1 MLIQSVMRDSS
12 VQQESPKRE
21 STDRWWWSLFNA
33 SQDAQMICRS
43 DGLVEHINPKAVR
56 LFKIDHKRDGVRNE
70 PVLSIHKILPAAA
83 NEKLSWILQNRSAPV
98 ETIKAVKVALDNSTG
113 LLMDLEIVPLEGG
126 SFLVAFKDITMRH
139 RLESHVQRLITAI
152 DATPDVFLVTDSDLN
167 ITYVNPAF
175 QSATGYGIEEV
186 IGRPDGFLRAPSELE
201 KVQAYLKHVSEGR
214 EWVGELVN
222 IRSNGETYLVE
233 STISP
238 IFDISGFF
246 MGYVICERDITM
258 RQQLQDALR
267 GERDFAQS
275 ILQSLES
282 AIYCLD
288 YEFRLTHA
296 NNGWRHLPEGHGG
309 ICLTCAP
316 EIGRPLT
323 DYVPDAERRAE
334 LQALFQQVMDS
345 GDAQAN
351 FFHAEDGHYWAVKIS
366 PWKAGAQRRGLICS
380 IEDQTRNHELQNQL
394 FQSQKMEIIGTLA
407 AGVAHDFNNLLQV
420 IIGHSQLIQMKA
432 KSESPALLQGL
443 EKISMAAFRARD
455 ITQQL
460 LSFSRA
466 ADERSVIMDLNK
478 VIKDAGKLTRCTL
491 RPNVMLEVQPAA
503 DPIPIK
509 IDSTRASQALL
520 NLCVNAQ
527 DAMPDGGRLTLSNSI
542 VMASADLA
550 SRHSIRSGEEYALC
564 SVADTGAG
572 IPPNLLPRIF
582 QPFFTTKAAGKGTGL
597 GLPIVQRIVQ
607 EAGGFIEVESVAGKG
622 TTFHVYLPLAREKVT
637 PAAEQPKMTLVQGKG
652 RILVVDD
659 VDLLRDFSRNFLEMA
674 GFTVLTADNGHEAI
688 EVLEKAKEPV
698 DVILTDYNMPSM
710 NGVDLV
716 KLVAARWPRTKFILA
731 SGYLDEK
738 TQTSMRNH
746 NATLILK
753 PYAIH
758 DVIKIIADKL
768 AAD

>member
-1 MLIQSVMRDSS
+1 
-12 VQQESPKRE
+12 
-21 STDRWWWSLFNA
+21 
-33 SQDAQMICRS
+33 MICRA
-43 DGLVEHINPKAVR
+43 DGLVEHINPKAAR
-56 LFKIDHKRDGVRNE
+56 LFKLE
-70 PVLSIHKILPAAA
+70 PKPAGTRGEFELSIHKILPPAVSQ
-83 NEKLSWILQNRSAPV
+83 KLNWILQNRSTPV

-113 LLMDLEIVPLEGG
+113 LLMDLEINPLEGG
-126 SFLVAFKDITMRH
+126 SVLVAFKDITMRH

-152 DATPDVFLVTDSDLN
+152 DATPDVFLVTDADLK

-186 IGRPDGFLRAPSELE
+186 IGRNDDFLRAPSEHE
-201 KVQAYLKHVSEGR
+201 KVRAYLEHVSQGR

-222 IRSNGETYLVE
+222 VRSNGETYLVE

-258 RQQLQDALR
+258 RKQLQDALR

-275 ILQSLES
+275 ILLSLES

-296 NNGWRHLPEGHGG
+296 NDGWRHLPEGHGG

-316 EIGRPLT
+316 EMGRLLI
-323 DYVPDAERRAE
+323 DYVPDPERRNE
-334 LQALFQQVMDS
+334 LLTLFQQVMDS

-351 FFHAEDGHYWAVKIS
+351 FFHSDDGHYWAVKIS
-366 PWKAGAQRRGLICS
+366 PWKAGSQKRGLICS
-380 IEDQTRNHELQNQL
+380 VEDQTRNHELQNQL

-432 KSESPALLQGL
+432 KTESPALLQGL

-466 ADERSVIMDLNK
+466 TDERSVIMDLNK

-491 RPNVMLEVQPAA
+491 HPNVVLEVLPTV

-527 DAMPDGGRLTLSNSI
+527 DAMPDGGRLSLKNAI
-542 VMASADLA
+542 VKPSPAIVA
-550 SRHSIRSGEEYALC
+550 RHQIRGGEEYALC
-564 SVADTGAG
+564 SVSDTGGG
-572 IPPNLLPRIF
+572 IPSELLGRIF

-597 GLPIVQRIVQ
+597 GLPIVERIVQ
-607 EAGGFIEVESVAGKG
+607 EAGGFIDVESVLAKG
-622 TTFHVYLPLAREKVT
+622 TTFHLYLPLAREQVT
-637 PAAEQPKMTLVQGKG
+637 PTAEQPKMSLPQGKG

-659 VDLLRDFSRNFLEMA
+659 VDLLRDFARNFLEMA

-688 EVLEKAKEPV
+688 QILENAGEPV
-698 DVILTDYNMPSM
+698 DIILTDYNMPSM

-716 KLVAARWPRTKFILA
+716 KLVAERWPKTKFILA

-738 TQTSMRNH
+738 TQSSMRNH

-768 AAD
+768 GTA